1 MFSPF
6 IFNTVKT
13 KFCVKLCVFSLA
25 YYCVNTPQLIC
36 TKIAKRKEE
45 KFNNNLAGHQGLHK
59 GIETSSFLTNS
70 LQKISNRSKWN
81 SKNGNCIK
89 RDLHLFPFLY
99 SV

>member
-1 MFSPF
+1 M
-6 IFNTVKT
+6 
-13 KFCVKLCVFSLA
+13 FSLA

-70 LQKISNRSKWN
+70 LQKYLIGVSGTLKMGIVSRETCTYFHFCTQSSGLAAINILKMWFHSE
-81 SKNGNCIK
+81 
-89 RDLHLFPFLY
+89 
-99 SV
+99 